1 MRLIKLI
8 IRVLG
13 LMMNF
18 ISGLYFVRPV
28 YSVIGFFTTRR
39 FKEEAKKH
47 KYAVLVAAR
56 NEEAVISHLIDSIHA
71 QDYPGGLVD
80 IFVVADNCTDNTAQI
95 ARDCGAICYE
105 RFDNERRTKGYAL
118 QYLIKNIDA
127 DYGIKSYEGYFIFDA
142 DNLLKKDFITRMNE
156 SFDSGEK
163 IITSYRNTKNFD
175 DNWISASYGIHW
187 MRTIRLEH
195 RARSLLHLA
204 TRVQGT
210 GYLFAAELIEDG
222 WKYTGFTE
230 DRALCA
236 DAVVNGYK
244 ISFNDRAEFYDEQP
258 TSISIA
264 MRQRIRWSKGHIQAI
279 QETGWALLRS
289 IFVTKG
295 AGNRHLENSEGSKL
309 KRLYNNLRHRFMSF
323 DMFTIVLPYG
333 FATFAYKALL
343 FILNTVLIL
352 LSLDN
357 FTSKLAPSALK
368 FVFEYLHIDVT
379 TDKALAAVLMFVL
392 FTIAAYIIS
401 YATCIISAVYV
412 LFMERRRIGKIKW
425 YKKAWYAITFPIFD
439 LIGQIAM
446 LVALV
451 SKVEWKPI
459 PHNVSSTIEDINAKM
474 QK

>member
-1 MRLIKLI
+1 MKLI
-8 IRVLG
+8 NLIIHALG
-13 LMMNF
+13 IIMKF
-18 ISGLYFVRPV
+18 ISALYFVRPV
-28 YSVIGFFTTRR
+28 YSVLGFFTTRR
-39 FKEEAKKH
+39 FKEDAKKH

-56 NEEAVISHLIDSIHA
+56 NEETVISQLIDSIHA
-71 QDYPGGLVD
+71 QDYPRELVD
-80 IFVVADNCTDNTAQI
+80 IFVVADNCTDNTARI
-95 ARDCGAICYE
+95 AREQGAICYE

-118 QYLIKNIDA
+118 QYLIRNIDA

-210 GYLFAAELIEDG
+210 GYLFASELIENG

-258 TSISIA
+258 TSVSIA
-264 MRQRIRWSKGHIQAI
+264 LRQRIRWSKGHIQAI
-279 QETGWALLRS
+279 QETGWALIRS
-289 IFVTKG
+289 IFVTRG
-295 AGNRHLENSEGSKL
+295 AGNRHVEKNEESKL

-343 FILNTVLIL
+343 FILNMVLIL
-352 LSLDN
+352 MSLDHFN
-357 FTSKLAPSALK
+357 EKLAPSALQYL
-368 FVFEYLHIDVT
+368 FEYLNIDVSADRT
-379 TDKALAAVLMFVL
+379 LAAILMFVL

-412 LFMERRRIGKIKW
+412 LFMERHRIGKIKW
-425 YKKAWYAITFPIFD
+425 YKKVWYAVTFPIFD

-459 PHNVSSTIEDINAKM
+459 PHNVGSTIDDINEKM
-474 QK
+474 RK